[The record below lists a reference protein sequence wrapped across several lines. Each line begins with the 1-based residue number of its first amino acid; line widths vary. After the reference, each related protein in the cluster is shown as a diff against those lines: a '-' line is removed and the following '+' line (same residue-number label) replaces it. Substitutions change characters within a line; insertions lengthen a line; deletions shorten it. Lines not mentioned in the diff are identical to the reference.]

1 MAGAIRAPF
10 RQAKRHRRQR
20 LLLPSAPDSPVP
32 PEVAEIAPTHAPEA
46 EAAPAFAG
54 RRAERR
60 LRDSELFLL
69 GLALAVGVI
78 AGFADIA
85 IKALNW
91 LVRWIAFGLPPE
103 AHLSSATGIPSW
115 RLALMPIVGG
125 LLVGTIATLL
135 RRWRPRE
142 VVDAIEANALFGGRM
157 SVGDSIGLVGVTIL
171 SGGFGASVGL
181 EAAYT
186 QMGSALASRLAR
198 RLGLRRDD
206 VRILVGCGAAGAI
219 GGAFNAPLAGA
230 FYAFELI
237 IGSYTLQALAPVG
250 LAALTGV
257 LVVRAILGSEPIFVV
272 WHPVTLSAPDYAAFF
287 GLGLTSALLGI
298 VVMKGV
304 TSTEALFRSQA
315 VPRWVRPASGGI
327 LLGIIAL
334 AFPEVLGSG
343 HGGIIHLLHSGFP
356 LGFLGG
362 LLVARIIGSAVSIG
376 AGFRGGMFSAS
387 LFIGALFGNVVGLG
401 LAQLDPHLAVDPVV
415 YALVGMGS
423 VAAAIVGA
431 PVAMIMLVLETTG
444 DFSVTIGVMIGVV
457 TAAFVTRYWFGY
469 SFATWRFHLRG
480 KNIRSPEDVGWIDE
494 LLIGPMMRRDPPVI
508 AADLPLDELRRRF
521 PAGST
526 RLVFVVDEQG
536 RLSGII
542 DPVEASAPGNGGE
555 DKTVAG
561 LLSPEPAPFLLPGD
575 SLRTALDRFSQAAQE
590 MLPVIDGT
598 EPRRII
604 GYLSEAYALR
614 RYATE
619 LERHRGARL
628 DDAGIFSPIPGEGTG
643 PPSHPSK

>member
-10 RQAKRHRRQR
+10 RQARRHRRQEP
-20 LLLPSAPDSPVP
+20 LLSSSLDPPIRPD
-32 PEVAEIAPTHAPEA
+32 VAEIAPTHAPET
-46 EAAPAFAG
+46 EAAPTTAG

-60 LRDSELFLL
+60 LRDSELYLL
-69 GLALAVGVI
+69 GLALAIGVI
-78 AGFADIA
+78 AGFSDIA
-85 IKALNW
+85 IRALNW
-91 LVRWIAFGLPPE
+91 LIRWIAYGLPPG

-142 VVDAIEANALFGGRM
+142 VIDAIEANALFGGRM

-206 VRILVGCGAAGAI
+206 VRMLVGCGAAGAI
-219 GGAFNAPLAGA
+219 GAAFNAPLAGA

-257 LVVRAILGSEPIFVV
+257 LVVRAVLGSEPIFVV

-287 GLGLTSALLGI
+287 GLGIASALLGI

-315 VPRWVRPASGGI
+315 VPRWVRPAAGGV
-327 LLGIIAL
+327 LLGLTAL

-387 LFIGALFGNVVGLG
+387 LFIGALFGSVVGLG
-401 LAQLDPHLAVDPVV
+401 LTQLDPHLAVDPVV

-480 KNIRSPEDVGWIDE
+480 MQIRSPEDVGWIDE

-508 AADLPLDELRRRF
+508 AANLSLDELRRRF

-526 RLVFVVDEQG
+526 RLVFVVDEGG

-542 DPVEASAPGNGGE
+542 DPVEASAPGNSGA
-555 DKTVAG
+555 DRTVTS
-561 LLSPEPAPFLLPGD
+561 LLSAEPAPFLLPGD
-575 SLRTALDRFSQAAQE
+575 NLRTALDRFSHAAQE
-590 MLPVIDGT
+590 MLPVLDGA

-619 LERHRGARL
+619 LERHRGSRL
-628 DDAGIFSPIPGEGTG
+628 DDAGIFSPIPGDG
-643 PPSHPSK
+643 PGPSSHQPK